1 MTARMARKY
10 LSWRRLPWCWA
21 FFRWRFTALRSE
33 GDMVKRIQHIGPFL
47 RNEMGVS
54 LRGMSPMCDH
64 SSIHLSENLFLK
76 VYSVRVTTFQ
86 DHERSVQVERT
97 REEGDKR

>member
-1 MTARMARKY
+1 
-10 LSWRRLPWCWA
+10 LPWCWA

-47 RNEMGVS
+47 HNEMGVS

-76 VYSVRVTTFQ
+76 VYSVG
-86 DHERSVQVERT
+86 
-97 REEGDKR
+97 GDATKA